1 VSYTHSSFSI
11 LGAVI
16 NCTGTPTT
24 GYIGGRYWSNP
35 GAFNHGFKGFCNTL
49 VTAAFAFAGTELV
62 ALAAAETYNPSKSL
76 PTAIKQVFWRIVLVS
91 FIRVLCLK
99 PAN

>member
-1 VSYTHSSFSI
+1 
-11 LGAVI
+11 
-16 NCTGTPTT
+16 
-24 GYIGGRYWSNP
+24 
-35 GAFNHGFKGFCNTL
+35 

-91 FIRVLCLK
+91 FIRIL
-99 PAN
+99 